1 MLIKACYV
9 MLFYDKG
16 TMKCNE
22 SFQTK
27 NKKETKALCLAY
39 MLLIRG
45 KHCKVDH
52 LLNHL
57 FTY

>member
-27 NKKETKALCLAY
+27 NKTETKAPCLAY

-45 KHCKVDH
+45 KQCKVI
-52 LLNHL
+52 
-57 FTY
+57 TY